1 MKKTAPLVITFLLG
15 TFMILERLTPLRAV
29 GEAKNHIYNV
39 GMSIMAATYLLGL
52 GNLIAVNVP
61 IIRRRQEDWPYKIVL
76 LFGTAVMLVLGF
88 GWGIQPGTPFYW
100 MFDWFYVPLQ
110 ATMFA
115 LLAFF
120 IASAA
125 FRAFRARTPEAA
137 LLLGAAMLVMIGR
150 VPVGQLLWNYLP
162 FHHIPDGAPGHSPFF
177 WSWIMDVPN
186 LAGKRAILIGAALGA
201 VSTGLRVILG
211 LERSYLGGE

>member
-15 TFMILERLTPLRAV
+15 TFMVLERLTPLRAV
-29 GEAKNHIYNV
+29 GHVKDNLYNIA
-39 GMSIMAATYLLGL
+39 MSIMAATYLLGL
-52 GNLIAVNVP
+52 ANLVAVNVP
-61 IIRRRQEDWPYKIVL
+61 VIRRRQEDWPYKIVL
-76 LFGTAVMLVLGF
+76 LVGCAVMLVLGF
-88 GWGIQPGTPFYW
+88 GWGIQPGTPYYW
-100 MFDWFYVPLQ
+100 MFDNFYVPLQ

-150 VPVGQLLWNYLP
+150 VPIGQLFWSWLP
-162 FHHIPDGAPGHSPFF
+162 VSHIPDGAPGHAPFF